1 MNRQFLPLLALL
13 SLLPVTVFAEIPPPP
28 PLCETEAC
36 DFFPRFPS
44 SLPPSNIPDFD
55 IFLPSPYK
63 DCPNITN
70 GVRFP
75 YRVDISEIIWERY
88 PKNQTSRSICHYS
101 SNLEPTTSFL
111 GFQISLPAEGA
122 AYYRPRLYFLSD
134 GKPCDECQIIENG
147 KVFNA
152 KDTVNWELQNEDNA
166 PDE

>member
-1 MNRQFLPLLALL
+1 MNRQFLPLLGLL
-13 SLLPVTVFAEIPPPP
+13 SLLPATVFAEIPPPP
-28 PLCETEAC
+28 PPCNPETC
-36 DFFPRFPS
+36 PFPRFPS
-44 SLPPSNIPDFD
+44 SLPPSNIPDVD
-55 IFLPSPYK
+55 IFLPQPFD

-75 YRVDISEIIWERY
+75 YGVDISEIIWERY
-88 PKNQTSRSICHYS
+88 PKNQTPRRICHYS

-122 AYYRPRLYFLSD
+122 AYYRPRLYFLGD